1 MCVYAFSSVWEFLPR
16 THKLLE
22 SMRKHKASAKCIKIK
37 GIDKE
42 CVIASSDGACIIW
55 DPVEARTRPLNPFC
69 FFPAETNSQEWLN
82 QFSSDEGGRL
92 VKPCKKK
99 KKRL

>member
-1 MCVYAFSSVWEFLPR
+1 MFVSVWEILPR

-22 SMRKHKASAKCIKIK
+22 SMRKHKAFAKCFKIK

-55 DPVEARTRPLNPFC
+55 NPVEARTRPLNPVC
-69 FFPAETNSQEWLN
+69 FSPAETNSHHRNGLIN
-82 QFSSDEGGRL
+82 LVLMKAAVSSNRAGRL
-92 VKPCKKK
+92 
-99 KKRL
+99 